1 MHVSIKIANKY
12 KKKKRK
18 AWIGGSDSVI
28 YVYLWLRDAH
38 THTIFVRFF
47 LKVSEALVDY
57 KNAGGGV
64 FGGSGVGDLFF
75 LGAAPAV
82 VALGFSLYEQ
92 V

>member
-1 MHVSIKIANKY
+1 LY
-12 KKKKRK
+12 R
-18 AWIGGSDSVI
+18 
-28 YVYLWLRDAH
+28 YV
-38 THTIFVRFF
+38 F
-47 LKVSEALVDY
+47 KVTEALAGY
-57 KNAGGGV
+57 KNARGGV